1 MEEQRDGRR
10 VSKKFAVVLV
20 LGLIAL
26 LMGGKAA
33 RRDGIPTS

>member
-1 MEEQRDGRR
+1 MEEQRDERR

-33 RRDGIPTS
+33 RRDGVLTP